1 MTLLLSISIF
11 NWIWYS
17 IKVKFS
23 EAYNKNIKNNN
34 NKTNKKMLS
43 NIVKNALVLVPVAMA
58 ASEGDSVKRLLRQSQ
73 D

>member
-1 MTLLLSISIF
+1 
-11 NWIWYS
+11 
-17 IKVKFS
+17 
-23 EAYNKNIKNNN
+23 
-34 NKTNKKMLS
+34 MLS